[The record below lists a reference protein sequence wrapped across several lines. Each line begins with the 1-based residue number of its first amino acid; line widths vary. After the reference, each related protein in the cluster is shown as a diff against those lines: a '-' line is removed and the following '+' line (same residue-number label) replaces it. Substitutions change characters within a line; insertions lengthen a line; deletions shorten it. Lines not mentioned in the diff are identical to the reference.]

1 MLAVPGTSPNKDAAQ
16 SSNPAEATSPVSQ
29 ETGQDVKPF
38 SSGEADKSATSNPTT
53 DSGDGKDYKHSPRSQ
68 EMKSPANKGAVGS
81 KTAKKTISKPPTK
94 NNAKTP
100 KLNNQNSSK
109 TEPAAEDGEN
119 KPAAE
124 DGENKP
130 AAEDGENKPAPKKAS
145 QMSSIDR
152 LMRGGRAEVHLD
164 FGPGLTP
171 RERKTQTRAP
181 PKMDPAAERLTKGKK
196 AEVKVPSTKP
206 PPKINPAATDKPG
219 TDKTSQNETL
229 KDPSDQPKPDQTAG
243 SSNPTNA
250 APKPED
256 DAKNKQRESKI
267 NSQDNKPDTK
277 VNTTDDKPAFNT
289 DTPAKAASAPEGPNT
304 DENKNKKATKPV
316 KEEKPDPALARKKA
330 AEDSRQRIIEENNRK
345 EARMKAIR

>member
-109 TEPAAEDGEN
+109 TE
-119 KPAAE
+119 PAAE